1 LRPRPRTP
9 LSVLPPGR
17 EGPVSHQRTSR
28 FSSNDAEPSSARKL
42 SIVVSEP
49 SSNACARTPTVLS
62 EWNGT
67 STCGCDTRLTDV
79 ESQTGQRT
87 ATAAVSWHGASNRD
101 AEGVTGTRAAS
112 RPHEK
117 PHGHSPLPIR
127 ADARDVSSEA
137 RSSRREVIRLT
148 YVSRSSGPSGAQS
161 SASWPTCPT
170 CSPPHA
176 HAKTTRY
183 TAGCAG
189 PGNRSIW
196 RNDDN
201 RTRVVEAAAGQP
213 RRYVQARAAA
223 GP

>member
-87 ATAAVSWHGASNRD
+87 ATATVSGHGASIRK
-101 AEGVTGTRAAS
+101 AESVTGRTTSS
-112 RPHEK
+112 RRQKKHQ
-117 PHGHSPLPIR
+117 GHSPLPIR
-127 ADARDVSSEA
+127 VDARDVSSEA
-137 RSSRREVIRLT
+137 RSSRRDVIRLT
-148 YVSRSSGPSGAQS
+148 YVRRSSSPSGAQS
-161 SASWPTCPT
+161 SASWPTRPT
-170 CSPPHA
+170 CWAPHA

-201 RTRVVEAAAGQP
+201 RTRVVEPDAGQP
-213 RRYVQARAAA
+213 SRN
-223 GP
+223 